1 MPKSSILM
9 VFVLMLIIV
18 LGAMMIAPRL
28 SELQKLREQLR
39 RLQSDQE
46 RQKEEIVFLQK
57 EIDALRRND
66 SKAVE
71 RVARDKFGYSMPGED
86 IYRIDVQYAGE
97 DEKKND
103 GE

>member
-97 DEKKND
+97 DDKKND